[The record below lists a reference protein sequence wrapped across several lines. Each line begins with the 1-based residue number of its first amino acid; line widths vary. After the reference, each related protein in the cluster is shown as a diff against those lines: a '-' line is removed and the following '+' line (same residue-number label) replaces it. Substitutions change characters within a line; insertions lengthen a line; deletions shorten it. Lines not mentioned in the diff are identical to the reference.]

1 MGRSTLEVWR
11 MPGQRW
17 ESSGRGCR
25 VGVHGF
31 GHPDDATLPPL
42 GGPVTI
48 ADASMIRLNDILQRV
63 ASYHPDPD
71 LDIIKK
77 AYVYSAKV
85 HQGQLRKSGE
95 PYLVHPLEVAGLL
108 AELKLDEASIVTGL
122 LHDTIEDTLATYEEL
137 TELFGSEVAQLVDGV
152 TKLSKFSA
160 SATLSQEEKQAEN
173 FRKMIIAMAQDIRV
187 ILVKLADRTHN
198 MRTLDHMAEE
208 KQRRIAQ
215 ETLDIYAPLANRLGI
230 SWIKTEL
237 EDLSFR
243 YVKPQ
248 EFFTLQEKL
257 SKRKREREKYI
268 EDVSAL
274 IRSKLEER
282 GLKGEVSGRF
292 KHLYSIYRKMK
303 AQAIEFEQI
312 HDIIAF
318 RILMP
323 TVPSCYEA
331 LGLVHQLW
339 KPVPGRFK
347 DFIAIPKPNMYQ
359 SLHTTVVGP
368 LGERIEV
375 QIRTPEMHKVAEEG
389 IAAHWAYKEGRAPV
403 SKDDEKFA
411 WLRQLMEWQ
420 QDLKDPKEFLE
431 TVKVDLF
438 TDEVFV
444 FTPKGD
450 VRSLP
455 RGATPVDFAYAI
467 HSDVGGRCVGAKVNG
482 KIVPLRY
489 KLKNGDTVEVLTNP
503 QANPS
508 KDWLTFVKTSRAQ
521 QRIRGFIKQQQ
532 REKSLQLGRELL
544 EREFKRF
551 QLNFNRLLKSGGLK
565 KVCEELGYR
574 TEDDLLVALGYGKVV
589 PNQVVVRVVPP
600 ERLAASG
607 DGKATPPSTAAAAGT
622 SGGSMLGLS
631 RVTDFARKL
640 VGKQNSSGVQIG
652 GVDDVLVRFGRCC
665 NPVPGDPI
673 AGFITRGRGVT
684 VHTVGCDKALATD
697 PERRVDVTWDV
708 RGDFKRP
715 VTLRVLTADRSG
727 LLADITNI
735 FSKKR
740 VNISQANCRATG
752 DDRAVNTFEVTISDL
767 KQLTDL
773 MRTIERLEGVY
784 SVERI

>member
-1 MGRSTLEVWR
+1 
-11 MPGQRW
+11 
-17 ESSGRGCR
+17 
-25 VGVHGF
+25 
-31 GHPDDATLPPL
+31 
-42 GGPVTI
+42 
-48 ADASMIRLNDILQRV
+48 MIRLNDILQRV

-95 PYLVHPLEVAGLL
+95 PYLIHPLEVAGIL

-122 LHDTIEDTLATYEEL
+122 LHDTIEDTLATSEEL
-137 TELFGSEVAQLVDGV
+137 TELFGPEVAQLVDGV

-198 MRTLDHMAEE
+198 MRTLDHMSEE
-208 KQRRIAQ
+208 KQARIAQ

-230 SWIKTEL
+230 SWIKIEL

-248 EFFTLQEKL
+248 EFFNLQEKL
-257 SKRKREREKYI
+257 NKRKKEREKYI
-268 EDVSAL
+268 DDTSAL
-274 IRSKLEER
+274 VRTKLEER
-282 GLKGEVSGRF
+282 GLKGDVSGRF
-292 KHLYSIYRKMK
+292 KHVYSIYKK
-303 AQAIEFEQI
+303 IKQQGIEFDQI

-359 SLHTTVVGP
+359 SLHTTVIGP
-368 LGERIEV
+368 LSERVEV
-375 QIRTPEMHKVAEEG
+375 QIRTPEMHKIAEEG
-389 IAAHWAYKEGRAPV
+389 IAAHWAYKEGKLHV

-450 VRSLP
+450 VKSLP
-455 RGATPVDFAYAI
+455 RGATPVDFAYSV

-489 KLKNGDTVEVLTNP
+489 KLKNGDMVEVLTSP
-503 QANPS
+503 QAHPS

-521 QRIRGFIKQQQ
+521 QRIRNFIKQQQ
-532 REKSLQLGRELL
+532 RDKSLQLGRELA
-544 EREFKRF
+544 ERELKKY
-551 QLNFNRLLKSGGLK
+551 QGNLNKLTKSGELK
-565 KVCEELGYR
+565 KAAEELGYR
-574 TEDDLLVALGYGKVV
+574 IEDDLLVAIGYGKVTPQQLAQRLV
-589 PNQVVVRVVPP
+589 PQEKLASE
-600 ERLAASG
+600 ERPAPNAAPSNG
-607 DGKATPPSTAAAAGT
+607 DG
-622 SGGSMLGLS
+622 GGSSMLPGLS
-631 RVTDFARKL
+631 KVTDLAKRL
-640 VGKQNSSGVQIG
+640 VGRTSRSGVQIG

-673 AGFITRGRGVT
+673 VGFITRGRGVT
-684 VHTVGCDKALATD
+684 VHTDKCEKSLATD
-697 PERRVDVTWDV
+697 PDRRVDVSWDV

-715 VTLRVLTADRSG
+715 VTLRVLTADRPG
-727 LLADITNI
+727 LLADISNT
-735 FSKKR
+735 FSKKG

-773 MRTIERLEGVY
+773 MRAIERLNGVH

>member
-1 MGRSTLEVWR
+1 
-11 MPGQRW
+11 
-17 ESSGRGCR
+17 
-25 VGVHGF
+25 
-31 GHPDDATLPPL
+31 
-42 GGPVTI
+42 
-48 ADASMIRLNDILQRV
+48 MIRLNDILQRV

-95 PYLVHPLEVAGLL
+95 PYLVHPLEVAGIL

-122 LHDTIEDTLATYEEL
+122 LHDTIEDTLATAEEL
-137 TELFGSEVAQLVDGV
+137 TELFGPEVAQLVDGV

-160 SATLSQEEKQAEN
+160 SASLSQEEKQAEN

-198 MRTLDHMAEE
+198 MRTLDHMSEE
-208 KQRRIAQ
+208 KQARIAQ

-230 SWIKTEL
+230 SWIKIEL

-248 EFFTLQEKL
+248 EFFGLQEKL
-257 SKRKREREKYI
+257 NKRKKEREKYI
-268 EDVSAL
+268 DDTAAL
-274 IRSKLEER
+274 IRAKLEER
-282 GLKGEVSGRF
+282 GLKGDVSGRF
-292 KHLYSIYRKMK
+292 KHVYSIYKK
-303 AQAIEFEQI
+303 IKQQGIEFDQI

-323 TVPSCYEA
+323 TLPSCYEA

-359 SLHTTVVGP
+359 SLHTTVIGP
-368 LGERIEV
+368 LSERVEV
-375 QIRTPEMHKVAEEG
+375 QIRTPEMHKIAEEG
-389 IAAHWAYKEGRAPV
+389 IAAHWAYKEGKVLV

-450 VRSLP
+450 VKSLP

-489 KLKNGDTVEVLTNP
+489 KLKNGDMVEVLTSP
-503 QANPS
+503 QAHPS

-521 QRIRGFIKQQQ
+521 QRIRNFIKQQQ
-532 REKSLQLGRELL
+532 RDKSLQLGRELA
-544 EREFKRF
+544 EREFKRY
-551 QLNFNRLLKSGGLK
+551 QLNLNRLMKSGELK
-565 KVCEELGYR
+565 KSAEELGYR
-574 TEDDLLVALGYGKVV
+574 IEDDLLVAIGYGKVTPQQLIQRFV
-589 PNQVVVRVVPP
+589 PQ
-600 ERLAASG
+600 EKLAAEERPPPALAPSNGESSG
-607 DGKATPPSTAAAAGT
+607 S
-622 SGGSMLGLS
+622 SMLPGLS
-631 RVTDFARKL
+631 KVTDLAKRL
-640 VGKQNSSGVQIG
+640 VGRPTKSGVQIG

-673 AGFITRGRGVT
+673 VGFITRGRGVT
-684 VHTVGCDKALATD
+684 VHTDKCEKALATD
-697 PERRVDVTWDV
+697 PERRVDVSWDV

-715 VTLRVLTADRSG
+715 VTLRVLTADRPG
-727 LLADITNI
+727 LLADISNT
-735 FSKKR
+735 FSKKG

-767 KQLTDL
+767 KQLTEL
-773 MRTIERLEGVY
+773 MRAIERLNGVH

>member
-1 MGRSTLEVWR
+1 
-11 MPGQRW
+11 
-17 ESSGRGCR
+17 
-25 VGVHGF
+25 
-31 GHPDDATLPPL
+31 
-42 GGPVTI
+42 
-48 ADASMIRLNDILQRV
+48 MIRLNDILQRV

-95 PYLVHPLEVAGLL
+95 PYLVHPLEVAGIL

-122 LHDTIEDTLATYEEL
+122 LHDTIEDTLATAEEL
-137 TELFGSEVAQLVDGV
+137 TELFGPEVAQLVDGV

-198 MRTLDHMAEE
+198 MRTLDHMTEE
-208 KQRRIAQ
+208 KQARIAQ

-230 SWIKTEL
+230 SWIKIEL

-248 EFFTLQEKL
+248 EFFALQEKL
-257 SKRKREREKYI
+257 NKRKKEREKYI
-268 EDVSAL
+268 DDTSAL
-274 IRSKLEER
+274 VRSKLEER
-282 GLKGEVSGRF
+282 GLKGDVSGRF
-292 KHLYSIYRKMK
+292 KHVYSIYKK
-303 AQAIEFEQI
+303 IKQQGIEFDQI

-323 TVPSCYEA
+323 TLPSCYEA

-359 SLHTTVVGP
+359 SLHTTVIGP
-368 LGERIEV
+368 LSERVEV
-375 QIRTPEMHKVAEEG
+375 QIRTPEMHKIAEEG
-389 IAAHWAYKEGRAPV
+389 IAAHWAYKEGKVLV

-444 FTPKGD
+444 FTPRGD
-450 VRSLP
+450 VKSLP
-455 RGATPVDFAYAI
+455 RGATPVDFAYSI

-489 KLKNGDTVEVLTNP
+489 KLKNGDMVEVLTSP
-503 QANPS
+503 QAHPS

-521 QRIRGFIKQQQ
+521 QRIRNFIKQQQ
-532 REKSLQLGRELL
+532 RDKSLQLGRELA
-544 EREFKRF
+544 EREFKRY
-551 QLNFNRLLKSGGLK
+551 QLNLNKLMKSGELK
-565 KVCEELGYR
+565 KSAEELGYR
-574 TEDDLLVALGYGKVV
+574 IEDDLLVAIGYGKVTPQQLIQRFV
-589 PNQVVVRVVPP
+589 PQEKLTAEERPP
-600 ERLAASG
+600 PALAPSNGESSG
-607 DGKATPPSTAAAAGT
+607 S
-622 SGGSMLGLS
+622 SMLPGLS
-631 RVTDFARKL
+631 KVTDLAKRL
-640 VGKQNSSGVQIG
+640 VGRPTKSGVQIG

-673 AGFITRGRGVT
+673 VGFITRGRGVT
-684 VHTVGCDKALATD
+684 VHTDKCEKALATD
-697 PERRVDVTWDV
+697 PDRRVDVSWDV

-715 VTLRVLTADRSG
+715 VTLRVLTADRPG
-727 LLADITNI
+727 LLADISNT
-735 FSKKR
+735 FSKKG

-773 MRTIERLEGVY
+773 MRAIERLNGVH

>member
-1 MGRSTLEVWR
+1 
-11 MPGQRW
+11 
-17 ESSGRGCR
+17 
-25 VGVHGF
+25 
-31 GHPDDATLPPL
+31 
-42 GGPVTI
+42 
-48 ADASMIRLNDILQRV
+48 MIRLNDILQRV
-63 ASYHPDPD
+63 AAYHPDPD

-95 PYLVHPLEVAGLL
+95 PYLVHPLEVAGIL
-108 AELKLDEASIVTGL
+108 AELNLDEASIVTGL
-122 LHDTIEDTLATYEEL
+122 LHDTIEDTLATREEL
-137 TELFGSEVAQLVDGV
+137 TELFGPEVAQLVDGV

-198 MRTLDHMAEE
+198 MRTLEHMAEE

-237 EDLSFR
+237 EDLSFK
-243 YVKPQ
+243 YIKPA
-248 EFFTLQEKL
+248 EYNDLLEKMTR
-257 SKRKREREKYI
+257 RKKEREKYI
-268 EDVSAL
+268 EDVSEL
-274 IRSKLEER
+274 IKVKLSER
-282 GLKGEVSGRF
+282 GLTGGVDGRY
-292 KHLYSIYRKMK
+292 KHLYSIYKKMR
-303 AQAIEFEQI
+303 ANGIDFDQV
-312 HDIIAF
+312 HDLIAF
-318 RILMP
+318 RLLMP
-323 TVPSCYEA
+323 NVPNCYEA
-331 LGLVHQLW
+331 LGLIHQIW

-359 SLHTTVVGP
+359 SLHTTVIGP
-368 LGERIEV
+368 LGERVEV
-375 QIRTPEMHKVAEEG
+375 QIRTDEMHKIAEEG
-389 IAAHWAYKEGRAPV
+389 IAAHWAYKEGKAIV

-438 TDEVFV
+438 TDEVFC

-450 VRSLP
+450 VKSLP

-489 KLKNGDTVEVLTNP
+489 KLKNGDMVEVLTSP
-503 QANPS
+503 QAHPS

-521 QRIRGFIKQQQ
+521 QRIRGFIKEQQ
-532 REKSLQLGRELL
+532 REKSLQLGRELSD
-544 EREFKRF
+544 REFRKF
-551 QLNFNRLLKSGGLK
+551 GLNLNKLIKNGEMK
-565 KVCEELGYR
+565 PVCEEWGYR
-574 TEDDLLVALGYGKVV
+574 VEDDLLVAVGYGKVQPQQLV
-589 PNQVVVRVVPP
+589 QRFIPADKQAAAVDG
-600 ERLAASG
+600 AASHG
-607 DGKATPPSTAAAAGT
+607 S
-622 SGGSMLGLS
+622 SGGLMSG
-631 RVTDFARKL
+631 VTEMARKL
-640 VGKQNSSGVQIG
+640 VGRPPKGGVQIG

-665 NPVPGDPI
+665 NPVPGDQI
-673 AGFITRGRGVT
+673 VGFITRGRGVT
-684 VHTVGCDKALATD
+684 VHTLGCEKALATD
-697 PERRVDVTWDV
+697 PERRVDVSWDV

-715 VTLRVLTADRSG
+715 VTLRVLTRDRPG
-727 LLADITNI
+727 LLADISNT
-735 FSKKR
+735 FSQKG
-740 VNISQANCRATG
+740 VNISQANCRSTG

-767 KQLTDL
+767 KQLTEL
-773 MRTIERLEGVY
+773 MRTIERLQGVY

>member
-1 MGRSTLEVWR
+1 
-11 MPGQRW
+11 
-17 ESSGRGCR
+17 
-25 VGVHGF
+25 
-31 GHPDDATLPPL
+31 
-42 GGPVTI
+42 
-48 ADASMIRLNDILQRV
+48 MIRLNDILQRV

-95 PYLVHPLEVAGLL
+95 PYLIHPLEVAGLL

-122 LHDTIEDTLATYEEL
+122 LHDTIEDTLATAEEL
-137 TELFGSEVAQLVDGV
+137 TELFGPEVAQLVDGV

-248 EFFTLQEKL
+248 DFVALQDKL
-257 SKRKREREKYI
+257 NKRKKEREKYI
-268 EDVSAL
+268 DDVSDL
-274 IRSKLEER
+274 VRSKLEER
-282 GLKGEVSGRF
+282 GLKGDVSGRF
-292 KHLYSIYRKMK
+292 KHVYSIYKKMK
-303 AQAIEFEQI
+303 SQGIEFEQI

-323 TVPSCYEA
+323 AVPSCYEA

-389 IAAHWAYKEGRAPV
+389 IAAHWAYKEGKALTV

-450 VRSLP
+450 VKSLP

-489 KLKNGDTVEVLTNP
+489 KLKNGDTVEVLTSP
-503 QANPS
+503 QAHPS

-521 QRIRGFIKQQQ
+521 QRIRAFIKQQQ

-544 EREFKRF
+544 ERELKRY
-551 QLNFNRLLKSGGLK
+551 QLNFNKLLKTGALK
-565 KVCEELGYR
+565 KTCEELGFR
-574 TEDDLLVALGYGKVV
+574 VEDDLLVALGYGKVV
-589 PNQVVVRVVPP
+589 PNQVIARVVPP
-600 ERLAASG
+600 EKLAAGSG
-607 DGKATPPSTAAAAGT
+607 DGKGT
-622 SGGSMLGLS
+622 SAEAQTSGSGGSGSSSMLPGLS
-631 RVTDFARKL
+631 RVTDFAKKL
-640 VGKQNSSGVQIG
+640 VGKQSSSGVQIG

-697 PERRVDVTWDV
+697 PERRVDVSWDV

-715 VTLRVLTADRSG
+715 VTLRVLTADRTG
-727 LLADITNI
+727 LLADISNT
-735 FSKKR
+735 FSKKG

-773 MRTIERLEGVY
+773 MRTIERLPGVY